1 MCNAVKAPFLS
12 VHISIWWLTILIP
25 ATFLSSYITPTTE
38 QLLQLLRNIQV
49 WNYVTSHYA

>member
-1 MCNAVKAPFLS
+1 VKAPFLS